1 MTMPNFLVI
10 GAAKCGTDSL
20 CDYLGQHPEVYM
32 CPNKEP
38 NFFVA
43 DGKAEIPYCGRGD
56 REAIEQ
62 WDMWVSSLDR
72 YQALFAGVSGEK
84 AVGEG
89 TTWYIYDETVPA
101 RIRHYIPEVKLIA
114 ILRNPADR
122 AYSAYTMLLR
132 DGRESIRDF
141 AQALAVEGERIR
153 DNWEPMWQYQ
163 RMGFY
168 SSQLK
173 RYYDTFDPAQ
183 IHVVVYDDFNA
194 RPSEVL
200 RDLYRFLDVDDQFEP
215 DTSER
220 RNVSLVPKNHAYN
233 RFIAGQNPLKAAL
246 RAVLPT
252 DFRQR
257 VKTSLLSRNLSK
269 PPPLPPEIRQQLIET
284 FRSDIIELQKQ
295 IDRDLSRWLQ

>member
-20 CDYLGQHPEVYM
+20 CDYLGQHPEIYM

-43 DGKAEIPYCGRGD
+43 DGKAEIPYRGQGD
-56 REAIEQ
+56 REAIKQ

-72 YQALFAGVSGEK
+72 YQALFADVSGEK
-84 AVGEG
+84 AIGEG
-89 TTWYIYDETVPA
+89 TTWYLYDETVPA
-101 RIRHYIPEVKLIA
+101 RIQHYIPEAKLIA

-141 AQALAVEGERIR
+141 AQALAAEDERVR
-153 DNWEPMWQYQ
+153 RSWEPMWHYT
-163 RMGFY
+163 RLGFY
-168 SSQLK
+168 YPQLK
-173 RYYDTFDPAQ
+173 RYFDTFRTAQ
-183 IHVVVYDDFNA
+183 IHVVLYDDFNT
-194 RPSEVL
+194 RPREVL
-200 RDLYRFLDVDDQFEP
+200 RDLYRFLDVDDEFEP

-220 RNVSLVPKNHAYN
+220 RNVSLVPKNHTYHQL
-233 RFIAGQNPLKAAL
+233 IAGQNPLKAAVK
-246 RAVLPT
+246 AVLPS

-257 VKTSLLSRNLSK
+257 LRTRLVSQNLSR
-269 PPPLPPEIRQQLIET
+269 PEPLPEAIRRQLVET
-284 FRSDIIELQKQ
+284 FRPDILKLQKLL
-295 IDRDLSRWLQ
+295 DRDLSRWLE